1 MKIECLILRPTG
13 TKVELDAPKR
23 TYHFQPTSDDPR
35 HIAEVGEAS
44 HAAMLLR
51 IREAYRALD
60 GESVQVPGEDDTN
73 LPTRVL
79 TGSQVHDARYTI
91 HGGDEI
97 ELDDLVSMAFDD
109 SGLTEAEWNELPDQ
123 ERYEFIDATLTEL
136 RGGEREEENPPAPVN
151 VNLQAN
157 AEDHTPP
164 QVPTSDNDS
173 TATTATGAEG
183 QAAPTAPAAPA
194 APTVPDNAEPT
205 AEELAQLPEE
215 ELRDRFKARF
225 GRFPSKHMKPENIVA
240 ALAED
245 DD

>member
-23 TYHFQPTSDDPR
+23 TYHFKPTSDDPR

-60 GESVQVPGEDDTN
+60 GETVQADSPEGTD
-73 LPTRVL
+73 LPNRVL
-79 TGSQVHDARYTI
+79 VGSQVHDARYTI

-109 SGLTEAEWNELPDQ
+109 SGLSEAEWNELPDQ

-136 RGGEREEENPPAPVN
+136 KGGEREEQNPPAPVS
-151 VNLQAN
+151 VNLQDQGEN
-157 AEDHTPP
+157 HTPP
-164 QVPTSDNDS
+164 TVPTADVD
-173 TATTATGAEG
+173 TTQEHPEP
-183 QAAPTAPAAPA
+183 QAPAAPENL
-194 APTVPDNAEPT
+194 APASEATAPAEPT
-205 AEELAQLPEE
+205 SDELANMPEE
-215 ELRDRFKARF
+215 ELRERFKARF